1 MRNDIQERTGFT
13 DYGLAG
19 QDGTA
24 RPLTELRGDNLMVLH
39 LSRGAANPRSTTLW
53 ANRWLPQLRI
63 AAMSA
68 STPQRRAN

>member
-39 LSRGAANPRSTTLW
+39 LSRGAANPRSTSGQTGGCL
-53 ANRWLPQLRI
+53 
-63 AAMSA
+63 SFV
-68 STPQRRAN
+68 SRR